1 MSVTTRSRAEQHAF
15 NERRWTEILSESFVD
30 GSISKIETDRE
41 GNVIMSP
48 SAGKDHGDRQ
58 AEIVHQLRLL
68 LPVGGVLTECG
79 VSTQEG
85 NKTPD
90 ISWISVHHPQFRQPD
105 VKVLNPAAEVC
116 VVVLSPSNS
125 AEEIDLKRWLYF
137 QEAAQEVWI
146 CGLEGEMKFF
156 SAAGGLEASKLCP
169 KFPKRILTSHER
181 LDLEHQKEVSRKTT
195 GSRQTLRRTPDE
207 PGRGPPGPEAR

>member
-1 MSVTTRSRAEQHAF
+1 MSVTTRSRTDQHAF
-15 NERRWTEILSESFVD
+15 NARRWAEIRSGSFVD

-58 AEIVHQLRLL
+58 AEIIYQLKLL

-116 VVVLSPSNS
+116 VEVLSPSNS

-146 CGLEGEMKFF
+146 CGLEGQMRFF
-156 SAAGGLEASKLCP
+156 SPSGELKASKLCP

-181 LDLEHQKEVSRKTT
+181 LDLEQQKEVSRKA
-195 GSRQTLRRTPDE
+195 SRRPGTFKRAPDE
-207 PGRGPPGPEAR
+207 PSREPRPEGR

>member
-15 NERRWTEILSESFVD
+15 NERRWTEIMSESFVD

-41 GNVIMSP
+41 GNAIMSP

-58 AEIVHQLRLL
+58 AEIVYQLKLL

-105 VKVLNPAAEVC
+105 VKVLNPAPEIC
-116 VVVLSPSNS
+116 VEVLSPSNS
-125 AEEIDLKRWLYF
+125 AEDIELKKRLYF
-137 QEAAQEVWI
+137 DEAAQEVWI
-146 CGLEGEMKFF
+146 CNLEGKMKFF
-156 SAAGGLEASKLCP
+156 SPAAELEASKLCP

-181 LDLEHQKEVSRKTT
+181 LDLEQQKEISRKATRT
-195 GSRQTLRRTPDE
+195 SQVSEREPRRE
-207 PGRGPPGPEAR
+207 PPGPER

>member
-58 AEIVHQLRLL
+58 AEIVHQLKLL
-68 LPVGGVLTECG
+68 LPQGGVLTECG

-116 VVVLSPSNS
+116 VEVLSPSNS
-125 AEEIDLKRWLYF
+125 TEDIELKRRLYF
-137 QEAAQEVWI
+137 EEGAQEIWI
-146 CGLEGEMKFF
+146 CGLEGQMMFF
-156 SAAGGLEASKLCP
+156 SPAGEVESSRLCA

-181 LDLEHQKEVSRKTT
+181 FDLEPQKEAARKAD
-195 GSRQTLRRTPDE
+195 RTSQRSE
-207 PGRGPPGPEAR
+207 RSAQKAPGREPPRSER

>member
-1 MSVTTRSRAEQHAF
+1 MSVTTRSRTDQHAF
-15 NERRWTEILSESFVD
+15 NARRWAEIRSGSFVD

-58 AEIVHQLRLL
+58 AEIIYQLKLL

-79 VSTQEG
+79 ISTQEG

-105 VKVLNPAAEVC
+105 VKVLNPAAEIC
-116 VVVLSPSNS
+116 VEVLSPSNS
-125 AEEIDLKRWLYF
+125 AEEI
-137 QEAAQEVWI
+137 E
-146 CGLEGEMKFF
+146 
-156 SAAGGLEASKLCP
+156 P
-169 KFPKRILTSHER
+169 K
-181 LDLEHQKEVSRKTT
+181 KTP
-195 GSRQTLRRTPDE
+195 LL
-207 PGRGPPGPEAR
+207 